1 MAFPDMN
8 ELCEKQKTF
17 QFRMENYGNIS
28 ENIKENSKMY
38 IQFDRR
44 CNGKINPFMH
54 NVVKWS
60 NIL

>member
-1 MAFPDMN
+1 MAFLDMN
-8 ELCEKQKTF
+8 ELCETF
-17 QFRMENYGNIS
+17 QFRMENYGNVS

-54 NVVKWS
+54 VVKWS